1 MTYKLTNIN
10 LELITSP
17 IILIMP
23 TNADDGDKRQN
34 IFRDGLEL
42 AEKTFAHKYEINTVR
57 ARNDGANGGMIEIGL
72 SIPEVERPHVK
83 DETTGETGETGETA
97 DVSFF

>member
-57 ARNDGANGGMIEIGL
+57 AREDGIIEISL
-72 SIPEVERPHVK
+72 TLPEVERARTATNKAV
-83 DETTGETGETGETA
+83 DTVGTA
-97 DVSFF
+97 DTVSFF

>member
-23 TNADDGDKRQN
+23 TNADAADSQQN
-34 IFRDGLEL
+34 LFRDGLEL
-42 AEKTFAHKYEINTVR
+42 AEKKFNQRYDINTVR
-57 ARNDGANGGMIEIGL
+57 AREDGIIEISL
-72 SIPEVERPHVK
+72 TLPEVERARTATNKAV
-83 DETTGETGETGETA
+83 DTVGTA
-97 DVSFF
+97 DTVSFF

>member
-42 AEKTFAHKYEINTVR
+42 AEKTFAHKY
-57 ARNDGANGGMIEIGL
+57 
-72 SIPEVERPHVK
+72 
-83 DETTGETGETGETA
+83 
-97 DVSFF
+97 